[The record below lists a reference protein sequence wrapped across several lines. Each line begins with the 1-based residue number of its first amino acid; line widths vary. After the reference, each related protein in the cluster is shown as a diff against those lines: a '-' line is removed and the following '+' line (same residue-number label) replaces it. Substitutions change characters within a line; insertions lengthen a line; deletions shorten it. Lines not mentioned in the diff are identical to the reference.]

1 MPESAGKSLFALQPT
16 WHGPPIKEESSRI
29 ALLLPI
35 ACFYCFGP
43 SKAVRM
49 RSLALLLLGLL
60 ALVSVSEAKVCG
72 KGWWLNYG

>member
-1 MPESAGKSLFALQPT
+1 
-16 WHGPPIKEESSRI
+16 
-29 ALLLPI
+29 
-35 ACFYCFGP
+35 
-43 SKAVRM
+43 M